1 MIDPG
6 KIFGRGIA
14 FPPRIGADGRF
25 AYSEGQDNVR
35 EALHIILMTNLNERV
50 RLPNFGGNLA
60 PYLFQPNT
68 VTTRY
73 QIQDR
78 ITQSL
83 TRWEPRIIVETVE
96 VIPDPDDDQAAIATI
111 TYKLVATQV
120 RERVSVSMIF
130 SS

>member
-14 FPPRIGADGRF
+14 FPPRIGADGRL

-35 EALHIILMTNLNERV
+35 EAIHIILMTNLNERV
-50 RLPNFGGNLA
+50 RLPNFGGNLS

-83 TRWEPRIIVETVE
+83 VRWEPRIIVEMVE

-130 SS
+130 TS